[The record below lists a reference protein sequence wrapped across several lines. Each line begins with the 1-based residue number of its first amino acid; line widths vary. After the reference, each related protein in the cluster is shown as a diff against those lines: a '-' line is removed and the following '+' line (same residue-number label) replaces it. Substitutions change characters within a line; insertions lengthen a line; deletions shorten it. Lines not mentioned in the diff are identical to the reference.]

1 MLHPVYLLRPFQF
14 SSKLIFIKWG
24 IYNVNPN
31 RFNIPDSSWHSMK
44 FSMETIFFMF
54 PNSLLVIGY
63 FRTIS
68 RNILVSSPIQRCNSQ
83 LGQHSIML
91 ISIIRLHQMDC
102 RFVIGFVAARQVVL
116 SRILKE
122 MRFIGLFRSF
132 LVSMLKKNHN
142 NVISR
147 DKIIVFCF

>member
-31 RFNIPDSSWHSMK
+31 RFNIPDSSWHSTK
-44 FSMETIFFMF
+44 FSIEIICLC
-54 PNSLLVIGY
+54 SLTGY
-63 FRTIS
+63 FRKIS
-68 RNILVSSPIQRCNSQ
+68 RNILVSSQIQQCNLQ

-132 LVSMLKKNHN
+132 LVSMLKK
-142 NVISR
+142 
-147 DKIIVFCF
+147 IIIT